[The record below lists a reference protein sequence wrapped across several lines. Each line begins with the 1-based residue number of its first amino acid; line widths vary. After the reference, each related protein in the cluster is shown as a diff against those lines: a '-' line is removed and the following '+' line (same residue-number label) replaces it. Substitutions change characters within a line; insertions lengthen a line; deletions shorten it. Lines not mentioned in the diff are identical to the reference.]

1 MKMNITDIITY
12 LEEEFGDG
20 FDDYINEKVKI
31 IIELLNE
38 IKYGEENDI
47 W

>member
-1 MKMNITDIITY
+1 MKMNITDIIAY
-12 LEEEFGDG
+12 LEKEFGDG

-38 IKYGEENDI
+38 IKYDEENDI

>member
-1 MKMNITDIITY
+1 MNIEDIITY
-12 LEEEFGDG
+12 LEKEFGDG
-20 FDDYINEKVKI
+20 FDDYVNEKVKI

-38 IKYGEENDI
+38 IKHDEENNI